1 MTDATG
7 FTHITV
13 STDDDDDVV
22 IQAGIADDPAEAPAV
37 PEPAGPAEGAE
48 AEVPA
53 AVAEVAVAESAAA
66 EAAEAPA
73 PAPAPRLD
81 DGYRETTLEDIQSA
95 PMSSTQKVVIVVA
108 LLGIIAFA
116 AWDFLAR

>member
-37 PEPAGPAEGAE
+37 PEPAPT
-48 AEVPA
+48 
-53 AVAEVAVAESAAA
+53 
-66 EAAEAPA
+66 
-73 PAPAPRLD
+73 PAPAPRPD

-116 AWDFLAR
+116 AWYFLAR